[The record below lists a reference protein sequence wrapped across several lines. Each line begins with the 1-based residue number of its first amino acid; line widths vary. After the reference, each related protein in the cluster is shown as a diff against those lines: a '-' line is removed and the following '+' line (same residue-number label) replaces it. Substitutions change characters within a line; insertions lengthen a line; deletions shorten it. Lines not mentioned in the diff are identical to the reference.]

1 LRRSGRGS
9 SRARSEA
16 KPEHRRG
23 RFLEQARL
31 FRYKLLEVTH
41 RSLFGSFLSSLPL
54 CAVTV
59 AVLGV
64 LRLGHQFPG
73 AAGSPGLLV
82 PFLFPVAG
90 LALEAGGLV
99 ALTYSQLA
107 ALLRSPLPTVGARAR
122 ASLPALGLLAAVLV
136 LAETIPRGT
145 EHPGAF
151 ANQLLASARDSCT
164 EGAVVP
170 VPLLGL
176 SVRCEAPQRIEGPMP
191 GVPAVHVAMRDL
203 TFSDDLRNAR
213 ITALELRAVRAL
225 SVTLR
230 AGTARIAGIA
240 PWSRSPR
247 LSPVGRF
254 AVLLSLGAALWLLA
268 IAATRSA
275 SASASRSE
283 AAASPRVRRLLAW
296 LARALLAL
304 PGAAVAGAFVW
315 LEQERAEPS
324 AYAAAGGAAALCL
337 IVVVSA
343 LTRRFPQILNSF
355 RDF

>member
-1 LRRSGRGS
+1 MS
-9 SRARSEA
+9 
-16 KPEHRRG
+16 
-23 RFLEQARL
+23 
-31 FRYKLLEVTH
+31 H
-41 RSLFGSFLSSLPL
+41 RSLLGSFLSCLPL
-54 CAVTV
+54 CAATV

-73 AAGSPGLLV
+73 AASSPGLLV
-82 PFLFPVAG
+82 PFLVPVAG

-107 ALLRSPLPTVGARAR
+107 ALLRSPLPTTAGRAR

-136 LAETIPRGT
+136 LAEAIPRGT

-151 ANQLLASARDSCT
+151 ANELLASARESCT
-164 EGAVVP
+164 AGAVVP

-191 GVPAVHVAMRDL
+191 GVPAVRVAMRDL
-203 TFSDDLRNAR
+203 TFSDDLRNAE
-213 ITALELRAVRAL
+213 ITALELRAARAL

-230 AGTARIAGIA
+230 AGKARIAGIA

-247 LSPVGRF
+247 LSRGGRF

-268 IAATRSA
+268 AAVTRSVP
-275 SASASRSE
+275 RSD
-283 AAASPRVRRLLAW
+283 AAAAAHARPVLAW

-304 PGAAVAGAFVW
+304 PGASVASVFVW
-315 LEQERAEPS
+315 LEQERAAPL
-324 AYAAAGGAAALCL
+324 AYAAAAFAGAVTL
-337 IVVVSA
+337 VVVVGA